1 MEIGWMLRYMA
12 LALGVVL
19 VALPAGAQTQPRE
32 LNRAEVQVVAQTDTG
47 GATPR
52 CGLVFRLRNVGTARL
67 STFIAE
73 FAGTDIRSGAALVAP
88 LSAVSL
94 RGIDAGQTQD
104 STMPAQIV
112 GAPCDQVRLRI
123 TTVTCIRG
131 CASVAWTHRGLGA
144 LETPR

>member
-1 MEIGWMLRYMA
+1 MLRYV
-12 LALGVVL
+12 ALGAVL
-19 VALPAGAQTQPRE
+19 VALPAGAQMPARE
-32 LNRAEVQVVAQTDTG
+32 LNRAEVQIVARTDTG

-52 CGLVFRLRNVGTARL
+52 CGMVFQVRNVGTIRL

-88 LSAVSL
+88 LSAVSIS
-94 RGIDAGQTQD
+94 GVDAGQSKA
-104 STMPAQIV
+104 STMPAQVV

-131 CASVAWTHRGLGA
+131 CASVAWTQQGLGA
-144 LETPR
+144 LETPQ

>member
-19 VALPAGAQTQPRE
+19 VALPAGAQTQARE

-52 CGLVFRLRNVGTARL
+52 CGMVFRLRNVGTARL

-88 LSAVSL
+88 LTAVSIS
-94 RGIDAGQTQD
+94 GVDAGQSRD
-104 STMPAQIV
+104 STMPAQVV
-112 GAPCDQVRLRI
+112 GAPCDQVRLRV
-123 TTVTCIRG
+123 TTVTCIRR
-131 CASVAWTHRGLGA
+131 CEAVAWTHQGLGA
-144 LETPR
+144 LEAPR